1 MSTPNE
7 GAYGFDVERI
17 DNPNENDFILLAPG
31 KYAFRVKEVE
41 KGWHNGSEKL
51 DPCHKAII
59 HIEVDG
65 GWQGKV
71 IIKTNYFLHRKMD
84 GLNCQFML
92 SIGHRKH
99 GEPLVARWNL
109 VPGSTG
115 VVEIGNREGT
125 GESKGKFFND
135 CKKFLEPGTALS
147 VIPQPA
153 PAQGAFP
160 WEQAQQPATAGV
172 SGPGDDGLAF

>member
-1 MSTPNE
+1 MSTENQ

-31 KYAFRVKEVE
+31 KYAFKVKEVE

-71 IIKTNYFLHRKMD
+71 TLKTNYFLHRKMD

-115 VVEIGNREGT
+115 IVEIAHREN
-125 GESKGKFFND
+125 EGKKYND
-135 CKKFLEPGTALS
+135 CKKFLEPGTPLS

-153 PAQGAFP
+153 PAQAAFP
-160 WEQAQQPATAGV
+160 WEQGQQPATAGV